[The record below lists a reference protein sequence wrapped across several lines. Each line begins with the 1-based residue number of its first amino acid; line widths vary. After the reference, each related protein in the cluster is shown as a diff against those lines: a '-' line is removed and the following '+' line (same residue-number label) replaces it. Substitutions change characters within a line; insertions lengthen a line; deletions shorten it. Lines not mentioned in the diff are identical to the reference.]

1 MPERTT
7 FALRGYRFAMR
18 ALTPLAPRL
27 MARRLK
33 RSKEH
38 PERNTERYGHAGVA
52 RPPGQLVW
60 IHGASVGE
68 VLAASALIER
78 LRDLGFAVL
87 LTSGT
92 VTSAEVAAR
101 RFGNDVIHQFMPYD
115 FPRFAERFLDTWKPS
130 LALFVESDIWPNMIM
145 AASRRRIPMIIVNG
159 RLSQRSYE
167 RWRHA
172 RSSIAAL
179 LGRFDLCL
187 AQTQAD
193 ADRFNE
199 LGAPRVVLSG
209 NLKLDVPAPPVDQA
223 KLDRFTALT
232 RGRPMFAAASTHP
245 GEEDILIE
253 MHRGLRQRVFGLMTV
268 IVPRHPQR
276 GEAIARA
283 AAAAGLRVAVRSH
296 EQTPSSQI
304 DVYVA
309 DTIGELGLF
318 YRAVPI
324 VFMGGSL
331 VAHGGQNPIEAIKLG
346 AAVLHG
352 PHVFNFAEIYEALD
366 QAGGTR
372 RVLDGEALGRQISAW
387 LMDAPQRLRAA
398 EAARQVVAQQGGA
411 LDRTLSVLE
420 PYLMQ
425 LRLESG
431 AHHA

>member
-18 ALTPLAPRL
+18 ALTPFAPQV
-27 MARRLK
+27 MSRRLN
-33 RSKEH
+33 RGKEH
-38 PERNTERYGHAGVA
+38 PERNAERYGYAGVA
-52 RPPGQLVW
+52 RPQGQLVW

-78 LRDLGFAVL
+78 LRNLGFGVL

-92 VTSAEVAAR
+92 VTSAEIAAR

-115 FPRFAERFLDTWKPS
+115 FPRFVERFLDTWKPS

-145 AASRRRIPMIIVNG
+145 AASRRRIPMMIVNG

-172 RSSIAAL
+172 RHSIAAL

-199 LGAPRVVLSG
+199 LGAPRVVMAG
-209 NLKLDVPAPPVDQA
+209 NLKLDVAAPPVDQA

-232 RGRPMFAAASTHP
+232 RGRPLFAAASTHP
-245 GEEDILIE
+245 GEEEILIE
-253 MHRGLRQRVFGLMTV
+253 MHRALRHRVFGLMTV

-283 AAAAGLRVAVRSH
+283 VAAAGLKVAVRSH
-296 EQTPSSQI
+296 DQTPSSQI

-331 VAHGGQNPIEAIKLG
+331 VEHGGQNPIEAIKLG
-346 AAVLHG
+346 AAIAHG
-352 PHVFNFAEIYEALD
+352 PHVFNFSDIYEALD
-366 QAGGTR
+366 HTGGAK
-372 RVLDGEALGRQISAW
+372 RVLDGDGLGRQVNAW
-387 LMDAPQRLRAA
+387 LMNAPQRLQAV
-398 EAARQVVAQQGGA
+398 EAARQVVAEQGGA

-425 LRLESG
+425 LRLEG
-431 AHHA
+431 GVHHA